1 MASPLLMAWFNQLT
15 KSNEAIRFIHYVFQ
29 AKCEKID
36 VNYLTWHNLHK
47 VYEKYCEYAKT
58 GTTESDNNRQSI
70 YIPNLADSMRG
81 SEVSHMSSNELEM

>member
-1 MASPLLMAWFNQLT
+1 MDSRILMAWFNQLT
-15 KSNEAIRFIHYVFQ
+15 KQNEAIRFIHYVFQ

-58 GTTESDNNRQSI
+58 GSTESDNRQSL
-70 YIPNLADSMRG
+70 YIPNPADNMRG
-81 SEVSHMSSNELEM
+81 SEVSHLNSNELE